1 MQLPHSVPIGRC
13 TFQVVA
19 LVAVVVIAACGRA
32 AAPASEAAPG
42 EWREFTG
49 NWIATGTRSTIP
61 LGTDRRGSIAYL
73 EGTMLLAGANRPARG
88 FRGEAIVFNDTGA
101 GAEGRGVWTDS
112 DGSQIFSE
120 FHGTG
125 VARGKKI
132 EGTFIGGTGRF
143 AGATGSFGFTWQFV
157 IDTEDGGISGQTSD
171 LSGRIRAGRNP

>member
-1 MQLPHSVPIGRC
+1 MRLI
-13 TFQVVA
+13 A
-19 LVAVVVIAACGRA
+19 LVALILITACSHA

-42 EWREFTG
+42 EWHAFTG

-61 LGTDRRGSIAYL
+61 LGADRRASIADL
-73 EGTMLLAGANRPARG
+73 EGTMLLSGKNRPARG

-101 GAEGRGVWTDS
+101 SAEGRGVWTDA

-125 VARGKKI
+125 VAGGKKI

-143 AGATGSFGFTWQFV
+143 AGATGSFMFTWQFV
-157 IDTEDGGISGQTSD
+157 IDTEDGGIQGQTND
-171 LSGRIRAGRNP
+171 LSGRIRAGKNS

>member
-1 MQLPHSVPIGRC
+1 MRTITL
-13 TFQVVA
+13 VA
-19 LVAVVVIAACGRA
+19 LVLISACSHA

-42 EWREFTG
+42 EWRTFTG

-61 LGTDRRGSIAYL
+61 LGADRRASIADL
-73 EGTMLLAGANRPARG
+73 EGTMLLSGNQRPARG

-101 GAEGRGVWTDS
+101 SAEGRGVWTDS

-125 VARGKKI
+125 IAGGKKI

-143 AGATGSFGFTWQFV
+143 MGATGSFTFTWQFV
-157 IDTEDGGISGQTSD
+157 IDTEDGKIQGQTSD
-171 LSGRIRAGRNP
+171 LSGRIRAGENHG

>member
-1 MQLPHSVPIGRC
+1 MRL
-13 TFQVVA
+13 TA
-19 LVAVVVIAACGRA
+19 LVALALTAACSHT

-42 EWREFTG
+42 EWHTFAG

-61 LGTDRRGSIAYL
+61 LGAERRASIANL
-73 EGTMLLAGANRPARG
+73 EGTMLLYGDNRPARG

-101 GAEGRGVWTDS
+101 GAEGRAVWTDS

-120 FHGTG
+120 LHGTG

-143 AGATGSFGFTWQFV
+143 TGATGSFGFTWQFV
-157 IDTEDGGISGQTSD
+157 IDSEDGGIQGQTSD
-171 LSGRIRAGRNP
+171 LSGRIRAGKNP